1 MALEQVFECPRTLR
15 RLRTGPLGKLLEG
28 FCHWLLAG
36 GFTRGSIRKHLSN
49 VSHLNEHLGSATA
62 RPRATVTARDVEGFL
77 KAYPSQCRNYGP
89 LEDHLRRVRYS
100 INRFTDY
107 LGRKGLFD
115 PLVQAPI
122 YQELLDDYLEWL
134 RHYQHAA
141 DGTLE
146 VRAGSITRFLQW
158 LGPQATAQGLGRL
171 TPERIETFFL
181 SYAQAMGRSARRSM
195 QSALRTFLRFCL
207 HQGYVQH
214 PLDRAVPILR
224 TYKLSTVPRGLSEEQ
239 AQRVIQSVDCS
250 TNTGLRDY
258 AILQL
263 LHTYGVRGGQVRALR
278 MENIHWA
285 RNQILFRAS
294 KNGKDSLLPL
304 SAEVG
309 QSLLDYLRQ
318 ARPRCSYPQVFITCR
333 APYHP
338 LPHSSSLSAIVDRYI
353 RAAGINVPSRGAHAF
368 RHGFATRMVDKGHSL
383 KAVADVLGHRH
394 LNTTFIYTKVDLN
407 TLKQVALDWPE
418 EVDL

>member
-15 RLRTGPLGKLLEG
+15 RLRTGPLAKLLEG

-77 KAYPSQCRNYGP
+77 KAYPSQCRNHGP
-89 LEDHLRRVRYS
+89 LEAHLRRVRYS

-107 LGRKGLFD
+107 LGGQGLFD
-115 PLVQAPI
+115 PLVQAPN
-122 YQELLDDYLEWL
+122 YQELLDDYLKWL

-158 LGPQATAQGLGRL
+158 LGPQATAQGLGSL

-239 AQRVIQSVDCS
+239 AQKVIHSVDRS

-278 MENIHWA
+278 MEDIDWA
-285 RNQILFRAS
+285 DNQILFRAS

-338 LPHSSSLSAIVDRYI
+338 LPHSSSLSAIVNRYI

-368 RHGFATRMVDKGHSL
+368 RHGFATRMVNKGHSL

-394 LNTTFIYTKVDLN
+394 LSTTFIYTKVDLN
-407 TLKQVALDWPE
+407 TLKQVALEWPE

>member
-1 MALEQVFECPRTLR
+1 MVLEQVFDCPRTPM
-15 RLRTGPLGKLLEG
+15 RLRTGPLGKLLEK
-28 FCHWLLAG
+28 FCRWLLAE
-36 GFTRGSIRKHLSN
+36 GFSRDSIRKHLSN
-49 VSHLNEHLGSATA
+49 VSHLNEYLGGHSTQ
-62 RPRATVTARDVEGFL
+62 PLTTVTAKDIEGFL
-77 KAYPSQCRNYGP
+77 KAYPSQCRNHGS
-89 LEDHLRRVRYS
+89 LEAHLCRVRYS

-107 LGRKGLFD
+107 LGQKGLFD

-146 VRAGSITRFLQW
+146 VRAHSITRFLQW
-158 LGPQATAQGLGRL
+158 LGPQATAQGLGSL
-171 TPERIETFFL
+171 TPESIETFFL
-181 SYAQAMGRSARRSM
+181 SYAQTMGRSARRSM

-207 HQGYVQH
+207 HQGYVQR

-239 AQRVIQSVDCS
+239 AHKVIDSVDCS
-250 TNTGLRDY
+250 TATGRRDY
-258 AILQL
+258 AIFQL

-278 MENIHWA
+278 MEDIHWA
-285 RNQILFRAS
+285 DNQILFRAS

-304 SAEVG
+304 SLEVG

-353 RAAGINVPSRGAHAF
+353 RAAGINVPSRGAHVF
-368 RHGFATRMVDKGHSL
+368 RHGFATRMVNKGYSL

-394 LNTTFIYTKVDLN
+394 LSTTFIYTKVDLN
-407 TLKQVALDWPE
+407 ALKQVALDWPE
-418 EVDL
+418 EVEL

>member
-1 MALEQVFECPRTLR
+1 MALEQVFECPRTLS
-15 RLRTGPLGKLLEG
+15 RLRNGPLGKLLEG
-28 FCHWLLAG
+28 FCDWLLSH
-36 GFTRGSIRKHLSN
+36 GFSRWTIRTHLCN
-49 VSHLNEHLGSATA
+49 VSHLNAHLGGSRNGIRESLST
-62 RPRATVTARDVEGFL
+62 RDVEDFFEIYHL
-77 KAYPSQCRNYGP
+77 QCRNRGP
-89 LEDHLRRVRYS
+89 REKHVRQVGSSVKRFLNYLRES
-100 INRFTDY
+100 
-107 LGRKGLFD
+107 GLLD
-115 PLVQAPI
+115 PLPRQEI
-122 YQELLDDYLEWL
+122 YHPLLDAYLKWM
-134 RHYQHAA
+134 RHYQHASN
-141 DGTLE
+141 GTLE
-146 VRAGSITRFLQW
+146 VRRNSIAQFLQW
-158 LGPQATAQGLGRL
+158 LGPEATPEGLLRL
-171 TPERIETFFL
+171 TAERIEDFFL
-181 SYAQAMGRSARRSM
+181 SYAQSMGRSARRSM

-207 HQGYVQH
+207 HQGYIQH

-224 TYKLSTVPRGLSEEQ
+224 TYKLTTVPRGLSEEQ
-239 AQRVIQSVDCS
+239 AQRVIDSVDCS

-285 RNQILFRAS
+285 DNQILFRAS

-338 LPHSSSLSAIVDRYI
+338 LPHSRSLSAIVDRYI
-353 RAAGINVPSRGAHAF
+353 RAAGINVPRRGAHTF
-368 RHGFATRMVDKGHSL
+368 RHGFATRMVNKGYSL

-394 LNTTFIYTKVDLN
+394 LSTTFIYTKVDLN

>member
-1 MALEQVFECPRTLR
+1 MALEEVFECPRTLTK
-15 RLRTGPLGKLLEG
+15 LRSDPLGQLLEG
-28 FCHWLLAG
+28 FCHWLLTQ
-36 GFTRGSIRKHLSN
+36 GFTRASIRKHLSN
-49 VSHLNEHLGSATA
+49 LSHLNEHLGSATTQL
-62 RPRATVTARDVEGFL
+62 RGTITAKDVEGFL
-77 KAYPSQCRNYGP
+77 KAYRSQCRNRAA
-89 LEDHLRRVRYS
+89 LEKHVRRVGYS
-100 INRFTDY
+100 VNRFFNY
-107 LGRKGLFD
+107 LRESGLLD
-115 PLVQAPI
+115 PLPRQEI
-122 YQELLDDYLEWL
+122 YHPLLDAYLKWM
-134 RHYQHAA
+134 RHYQHVSN
-141 DGTLE
+141 GTLE
-146 VRAGSITRFLQW
+146 VRRNSIAQFLQW
-158 LGPQATAQGLGRL
+158 LGPEATPEGLLRL
-171 TPERIETFFL
+171 TAERIKDFFL
-181 SYAQAMGRSARRSM
+181 SYAQSMGRSARRSM
-195 QSALRTFLRFCL
+195 QSALRSFLRFCL

-285 RNQILFRAS
+285 DNQILFRAS

-394 LNTTFIYTKVDLN
+394 LSTTFIYTKVDLN

>member
-1 MALEQVFECPRTLR
+1 MTLEQVFDCPRTLR

-28 FCHWLLAG
+28 FCHWLLDG
-36 GFTRGSIRKHLSN
+36 GFTRGCIRTHLSN
-49 VSHLNEHLGSATA
+49 VSHLNQYLARGMA
-62 RPRATVTARDVEGFL
+62 RPRATVTAKDIEGFF
-77 KAYPSQCRNYGP
+77 KAYPTQCRNQGP
-89 LEDHLRRVRYS
+89 LEGHLRRVRYS

-107 LGRKGLFD
+107 LGDKGLFD
-115 PLVQAPI
+115 PLVSVPI
-122 YQELLDDYLEWL
+122 YQELLDGYLQWL
-134 RHYQHAA
+134 RHYRHAA

-146 VRAGSITRFLQW
+146 VRAHSIRRFLQW
-158 LGPQATAQGLGRL
+158 LGPQATAQRLARL
-171 TPERIETFFL
+171 TSESIETFFL
-181 SYAQAMGRSARRSM
+181 SYAQAMGQSARRSM
-195 QSALRTFLRFCL
+195 QAALRTLLRFCL
-207 HQGYVQH
+207 YQGYIEH

-224 TYKLSTVPRGLSEEQ
+224 TYKLSTVPRALNEQQ
-239 AQRVIQSVDCS
+239 AQKIIDAVDCS
-250 TNTGLRDY
+250 TNTGRRDY

-278 MENIHWA
+278 LEDIHWA
-285 RNQILFRAS
+285 DNQILFRAS

-304 SAEVG
+304 SLQVG

-338 LPHSSSLSAIVDRYI
+338 LARSSSLSVIVERYI
-353 RAAGINVPSRGAHAF
+353 RAAGINVSSRGAHAF
-368 RHGFATRMVDKGHSL
+368 RHGFATRMVNKGYSL

-394 LNTTFIYTKVDLN
+394 LSTTFIYTKVDFN
-407 TLKQVALDWPE
+407 ALKQVALDWPE

>member
-15 RLRTGPLGKLLEG
+15 RFRTGPLTRLLEG
-28 FCHWLLAG
+28 FCQWLLAR
-36 GFTRGSIRKHLSN
+36 GFTRGCIRKHLSN

-62 RPRATVTARDVEGFL
+62 LPRATVTARDVEGFF
-77 KAYPSQCRNYGP
+77 KAYPSQCRNHGP
-89 LEDHLRRVRYS
+89 LGDHLRRVRYS

-107 LGRKGLFD
+107 LGGKGLFD
-115 PLVQAPI
+115 PLVQTPI
-122 YQELLDDYLEWL
+122 YQELLDDYLQWL
-134 RHYQHAA
+134 RHYQQAA
-141 DGTLE
+141 AGTLE

-158 LGPQATAQGLGRL
+158 IGPQATAQGLARL

-181 SYAQAMGRSARRSM
+181 SYAQSMGRAARRSM

-207 HQGYVQH
+207 HQGYVQD
-214 PLDRAVPILR
+214 PLDRAVPVLR

-239 AQRVIQSVDCS
+239 AQRVIESVDRS

-278 MENIHWA
+278 MEDIHWA
-285 RNQILFRAS
+285 DNQILFRAS
-294 KNGKDSLLPL
+294 KNGKDSVLPL
-304 SAEVG
+304 SAETG

-333 APYHP
+333 APYHA
-338 LPHSSSLSAIVDRYI
+338 LPHSSSLSTIVDRYI
-353 RAAGINVPSRGAHAF
+353 RAAGLNVPSRGAHVF
-368 RHGFATRMVDKGHSL
+368 RHGFATRMVNKGHSL

-394 LNTTFIYTKVDLN
+394 LSTTFIYTKVDFN
-407 TLKQVALDWPE
+407 SLKQVALDWPE